1 MNVAISTYEDVLNS
15 AQQLTDDE
23 QARLIEDLQD
33 SAWARDY
40 EARKSSGQL
49 TAEDLDPLPRPPGC
63 LKLTG
68 ADLWRIRIGDY
79 RVIYAIDDALRLVMV
94 VDVGH
99 RGDVYR

>member
-49 TAEDLDPLPRPPGC
+49 TAEDLDPLPW
-63 LKLTG
+63 
-68 ADLWRIRIGDY
+68 DQ
-79 RVIYAIDDALRLVMV
+79 ALAEIERE
-94 VDVGH
+94 
-99 RGDVYR
+99 RAARRETE

>member
-40 EARKSSGQL
+40 EARN
-49 TAEDLDPLPRPPGC
+49 
-63 LKLTG
+63 
-68 ADLWRIRIGDY
+68 
-79 RVIYAIDDALRLVMV
+79 LR
-94 VDVGH
+94 DS
-99 RGDVYR
+99 